1 MSQQKKNLIDAI
13 NQAISEGHGWHVPPE
28 LQGNGF
34 FGPVLLPKES
44 EIDILKKKLEI
55 AEKALKFI
63 AAGEEEGHGP
73 LEGCWA
79 AQDAL
84 SKLSE
89 LDGE

>member
-1 MSQQKKNLIDAI
+1 MT
-13 NQAISEGHGWHVPPE
+13 
-28 LQGNGF
+28 
-34 FGPVLLPKES
+34 